1 LEINCLSNAINWCV
15 RKEMI
20 KYNPIARKVKYHTP
34 SKARHAKEVAP
45 HFSTAVYNEG
55 RAHVTEPFRVT
66 CITT

>member
-1 LEINCLSNAINWCV
+1 
-15 RKEMI
+15 MI